1 MTLSIGILVLLLIGL
16 GLYFLRICSSRFM
29 MLRRAKSFTPY
40 WWGIGGILSLML
52 ITVAVLVALFTWLG
66 PFH

>member
-1 MTLSIGILVLLLIGL
+1 MTLSGGILVLLLIGL
-16 GLYFLRICSSRFM
+16 GLRGLQVCSNRFM

-52 ITVAVLVALFTWLG
+52 ITFAVLAAALMILR
-66 PFH
+66 PIH